1 MRPAQISR
9 NDLKRVDEDSYD
21 NKEGREKSRSA
32 LDQFLGECIKRS
44 EKGGYAIRGS
54 LFVNEYPWTDKD
66 WARCHTL
73 LRRLGTDGVK
83 LELWRAW
90 LGLYDCDS
98 TSMTST
104 SVKGKEV
111 ASEPNP
117 NEDEKATTPPSTEPF
132 NEPSRK
138 KVNIT
143 AAPLDHL
150 SAVLHDHVCL
160 TLSVC

>member
-1 MRPAQISR
+1 MRPAQNLKK

-32 LDQFLGECIKRS
+32 LDQFL
-44 EKGGYAIRGS
+44 
-54 LFVNEYPWTDKD
+54 DKD

-143 AAPLDHL
+143 PER
-150 SAVLHDHVCL
+150 
-160 TLSVC
+160 